1 MSYSPVISYMM
12 DRISGFSTNSYRL
25 QVLGSA
31 TASAN
36 QIVRFELPSNSIV
49 DIRKFAMAFK
59 LAVSGAEMTR
69 LSDVNNIIERVSITV
84 GGTELSSGFSK
95 YNVLHQIKKCLMG
108 EEGCV
113 LTDHPEIA
121 REKSYNTGVAY
132 TAAAGE
138 PAADYRIDNWLS
150 FLGECEPRCLDTSKF
165 PPIQISITLASA
177 QAVVVQAAASASIA
191 EFETEPTTADGDYIL
206 TDIYATVPVL
216 AFNDGL
222 YDGMTEA
229 ILQKQGFL
237 EIPYKNYVNFS
248 DVGSSVRWNCSSAS
262 IDRIWSAT
270 RDPAHTSKQA
280 PVLVEGY
287 NGVYG
292 KIFKFADEKYQ
303 SRYMNFPAP
312 ASTAGITSQHTINSS
327 LLPQYLMS
335 PMDAALITKQSV
347 PKKYQNN
354 HGLKTMTSNFNA
366 ACVRLNLEGSEQLR
380 LASGLDSRSI
390 ALQGHLNFN
399 GLNNQNTPIDVF
411 VETTSVLR
419 VGRNLM
425 IEVVA

>member
-1 MSYSPVISYMM
+1 MRTP
-12 DRISGFSTNSYRL
+12 L
-25 QVLGSA
+25 
-31 TASAN
+31 
-36 QIVRFELPSNSIV
+36 
-49 DIRKFAMAFK
+49 
-59 LAVSGAEMTR
+59 
-69 LSDVNNIIERVSITV
+69 
-84 GGTELSSGFSK
+84 
-95 YNVLHQIKKCLMG
+95 
-108 EEGCV
+108 
-113 LTDHPEIA
+113 
-121 REKSYNTGVAY
+121 
-132 TAAAGE
+132 
-138 PAADYRIDNWLS
+138 
-150 FLGECEPRCLDTSKF
+150 LDTSKF

-177 QAVVVQAAASASIA
+177 QAVVVQAAASSNVGV
-191 EFETEPTTADGDYIL
+191 FTTAATATDGDYIL

-270 RDPAHTSKQA
+270 RDLAYNTTKV

-287 NGVYG
+287 NEGYG
-292 KIFKFADEKYQ
+292 KIFNFANEKYQ
-303 SRYMNFPAP
+303 STYMNFPQP
-312 ASTAGITSQHTINSS
+312 ASTDITTQHTINSS

-335 PMDAALITKQSV
+335 PMDSALITKQSV
-347 PKKYQNN
+347 PKKYQNI
-354 HGLKTMTSNFNA
+354 HGLKTMQTNFNA

-390 ALQGHLNFN
+390 ALQGHLNFT
-399 GLNNQNTPIDVF
+399 GLTNQNTPIDIF

>member
-132 TAAAGE
+132 LATAGE

-177 QAVVVQAAASASIA
+177 QAVVVQAAASSTVT
-191 EFETEPTTADGDYIL
+191 EFVSEPTTADGDYIL

-216 AFNDGL
+216 A
-222 YDGMTEA
+222 
-229 ILQKQGFL
+229 
-237 EIPYKNYVNFS
+237 PV
-248 DVGSSVRWNCSSAS
+248 
-262 IDRIWSAT
+262 
-270 RDPAHTSKQA
+270 A
-280 PVLVEGY
+280 PK
-287 NGVYG
+287 GV
-292 KIFKFADEKYQ
+292 
-303 SRYMNFPAP
+303 
-312 ASTAGITSQHTINSS
+312 TA
-327 LLPQYLMS
+327 L
-335 PMDAALITKQSV
+335 
-347 PKKYQNN
+347 
-354 HGLKTMTSNFNA
+354 
-366 ACVRLNLEGSEQLR
+366 
-380 LASGLDSRSI
+380 
-390 ALQGHLNFN
+390 
-399 GLNNQNTPIDVF
+399 
-411 VETTSVLR
+411 
-419 VGRNLM
+419 
-425 IEVVA
+425 